1 MSVSK
6 AKGRVCQEE
15 KWLVAP
21 PTVHISQCLIGRAA
35 LLLGMGPLS
44 KDVWVRQRGWR
55 LHRALPMVQQHLNGF
70 FFNKTYT
77 WILLHVNFNGLGYTR
92 LHEQLLFVNTRTGGV
107 CQIIPNQKKKTHG
120 CIMQEPHIPP
130 FPCSHVTEAD
140 GLKWSVNKL
149 EHKAN

>member
-1 MSVSK
+1 M
-6 AKGRVCQEE
+6 
-15 KWLVAP
+15 VAP

-107 CQIIPNQKKKTHG
+107 CQIIPNQKKKNSWMYYARTTHPA
-120 CIMQEPHIPP
+120 ISL
-130 FPCSHVTEAD
+130 FPCDRGRWAQMIS
-140 GLKWSVNKL
+140 
-149 EHKAN
+149 